1 MVIIY
6 EAYFKISLYPDGI
19 KGFHFEEKTNEFGV
33 KYAEFVNNCKNFNS
47 YLCTD
52 SQSTYVLKYL
62 KTIYKKA
69 SIAGVTITDL
79 IYETT
84 GRFNCNVGIFCD
96 EDAAEL
102 KDEEIGEIIENT
114 LWPTDEKD
122 GITIIICGETYSIDI
137 CLDYFVYN
145 GDGNESDSEKLKVEE
160 LEAELK
166 AEEEAE
172 EEKITRCEEEIQ
184 INLDKISDLSND
196 DDSEYGDDSVIEEDL
211 FI

>member
-1 MVIIY
+1 MVITY
-6 EAYFKISLYPDGI
+6 EAYFKISLYPDGF
-19 KGFHFEEKTNEFGV
+19 KGFHFEEITNEFGV

-184 INLDKISDLSND
+184 INLDKISELSND

>member
-1 MVIIY
+1 MRFI
-6 EAYFKISLYPDGI
+6 
-19 KGFHFEEKTNEFGV
+19 
-33 KYAEFVNNCKNFNS
+33 
-47 YLCTD
+47 
-52 SQSTYVLKYL
+52 L

-184 INLDKISDLSND
+184 INLDKISELSND

>member
-1 MVIIY
+1 MVITY

-137 CLDYFVYN
+137 CLDYFVCN
-145 GDGNESDSEKLKVEE
+145 NDDINESESENVKVVEE
-160 LEAELK
+160 EAE
-166 AEEEAE
+166 AEEAE
-172 EEKITRCEEEIQ
+172 EEKEEVEAEARRLEDEDIRR
-184 INLDKISDLSND
+184 NLDRLSEISYD
-196 DDSEYGDDSVIEEDL
+196 DTSEYGDEED
-211 FI
+211 